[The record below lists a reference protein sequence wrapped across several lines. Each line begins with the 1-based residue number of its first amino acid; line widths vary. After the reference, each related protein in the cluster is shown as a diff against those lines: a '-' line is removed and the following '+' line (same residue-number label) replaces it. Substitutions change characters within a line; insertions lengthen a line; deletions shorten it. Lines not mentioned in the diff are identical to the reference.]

1 MKYAL
6 ENPCILFISVFRR
19 LLPQSLQKQ
28 LKSTPN
34 CETSKLHLGSHLF
47 LIEFLMCLVLLFV
60 SRDRRRW
67 NHSSILSTAGSGKF
81 SSDRTIS
88 QYALTFGTSRNAE
101 CHKQCECKVT
111 HSHLNHAFQYTK
123 FLWHLLFHLHFVI
136 FFWKQLNPIIRSM
149 CIIQPA
155 VNILF
160 HGPGPF

>member
-1 MKYAL
+1 MHSLYLSFQKAYPRVYRNSL
-6 ENPCILFISVFRR
+6 NLLLIVR
-19 LLPQSLQKQ
+19 LLSCTWGVICSWQNFL
-28 LKSTPN
+28 
-34 CETSKLHLGSHLF
+34 CVLF
-47 LIEFLMCLVLLFV
+47 CCLWAGTGDVGTTAAFWAQLVLGNSAVTALFH
-60 SRDRRRW
+60 
-67 NHSSILSTAGSGKF
+67 NML
-81 SSDRTIS
+81 
-88 QYALTFGTSRNAE
+88 LTFGTSRNAK